1 MKYRVSFEGS
11 YVVQGFIPWGSLEY
25 RVSFQGVLGHISEGL
40 WSTGSDFKGFKEFR
54 VLFQGFYEYRV
65 SCQGIVEYRI

>member
-1 MKYRVSFEGS
+1 M
-11 YVVQGFIPWGSLEY
+11 
-25 RVSFQGVLGHISEGL
+25 SFQGVLGHILEGL

-65 SCQGIVEYRI
+65 SCQGIVEYRISRVLFGTGFLFRELLGTESFQKI